1 MVKKIAEE
9 EAWKAKQEVARIA
22 GVQPP
27 AQPLEGQIPAVLE
40 KCRGGVGQLVN
51 LQERGLR
58 FGRKLENRD
67 RQAMARLVRWRRWTS
82 NEFLERACHINRF
95 YCPLLG

>member
-22 GVQPP
+22 AGQPP

-58 FGRKLENRD
+58 FGRKLETEID
-67 RQAMARLVRWRRWTS
+67 RQWRDLSDGGDGPQTS
-82 NEFLERACHINRF
+82 S
-95 YCPLLG
+95 